1 MTAASNPV
9 KTGLDWGLVGR
20 YAALIFLGLLFIFPI
35 VFMFMSSLKPDAELL
50 RDTTSLRAFLPGDN
64 PSLDNYRGVFDRV
77 PAERFIFNSI
87 LISAITVTV
96 GLIVN
101 SMVGFAIARMKWR
114 GSTVILSIVLAT
126 FILPFETIAVPLLFV
141 VSRLPSIGFEN
152 GMPVL
157 ESGWLNTYHVQI
169 FPFIAN
175 AFSIFLFVQYFK
187 SLPVEL
193 DEAAKIDG
201 ASWFTIYRK
210 IIMPISGPVIA
221 TVAILTFLPIWNQ
234 YVWPL
239 MTVQSEDV
247 RPAVIGVSYFFQLDP
262 AWGELMAYL
271 TMLTIPV
278 LILFIALQRTFVES
292 IAASGVKG

>member
-1 MTAASNPV
+1 VAAASKPAN
-9 KTGLDWGLVGR
+9 TGIDWGLVGR
-20 YAALIFLGLLFIFPI
+20 YAALIFLGVLFIFPI
-35 VFMFMSSLKPDAELL
+35 IFMFMSSLKPDDELL
-50 RDTTSLRAFLPGDN
+50 RDTTSFRAFLPGEN
-64 PSLDNYRGVFDRV
+64 PSLDNYFAMTKRAPV
-77 PAERFIFNSI
+77 ARFLFNSI
-87 LISAITVTV
+87 LISAVTVTV

-101 SMVGFAIARMKWR
+101 SMVGFAIARMRWR
-114 GSTVILSIVLAT
+114 GKGLILSIILAT

-141 VSRLPSIGFEN
+141 VSRLPTLGFEN
-152 GMPVL
+152 GMPIL
-157 ESGWLNTYHVQI
+157 ETGWLNTYHVQI

-201 ASWFTIYRK
+201 ASWFMIYRR

-239 MTVQSEDV
+239 MTIQSEDV

-271 TMLTIPV
+271 TVLTIPV
-278 LILFIALQRTFVES
+278 LILFLALQRTFVES

>member
-1 MTAASNPV
+1 MTVAPKAASGGV
-9 KTGLDWGLVGR
+9 DWGLVGR
-20 YAALIFLGLLFIFPI
+20 YAALILLGILFIFPI
-35 VFMFMSSLKPDAELL
+35 IFMFMSSLKPDDELL
-50 RDTTSLRAFLPGDN
+50 RDTTSLRAFLPGEN
-64 PSLDNYRGVFDRV
+64 PSLNNYTGVFERV
-77 PAERFIFNSI
+77 PVERFLFNSI
-87 LISAITVTV
+87 LISTVTV
-96 GLIVN
+96 VVGIVIN
-101 SMVGFAIARMKWR
+101 SMAGFAIARMKWR
-114 GSTVILSIVLAT
+114 GSTVILSIILAT
-126 FILPFETIAVPLLFV
+126 FILPFETIAIPLLFV

-152 GMPVL
+152 GLPVL
-157 ESGWLNTYHVQI
+157 ETGWLNTYHVQI

-201 ASWFTIYRK
+201 AGWFTIYRK
-210 IIMPISGPVIA
+210 IIMPISGPVVA

-239 MTVQSEDV
+239 ITVQSEEV

-278 LILFIALQRTFVES
+278 LILFLALQRTFVES

>member
-1 MTAASNPV
+1 MASASSPA
-9 KTGLDWGLVGR
+9 KTGFDWGLVGR
-20 YAALIFLGLLFIFPI
+20 YAALIFLGALFIFPI
-35 VFMFMSSLKPDAELL
+35 IFMFMSSLKPDDELL
-50 RDTTSLRAFLPGDN
+50 RDTTSFRAFLPGEN
-64 PSLDNYRGVFDRV
+64 PSLDNYFGVFERV
-77 PAERFIFNSI
+77 PAGLFIFNSV

-96 GLIVN
+96 GLVVN
-101 SMVGFAIARMKWR
+101 SMAGFAIARMRWR
-114 GSTVILSIVLAT
+114 GSGLVLSIILAT

-141 VSRLPSIGFEN
+141 VSRLPSLGFEN
-152 GMPVL
+152 GLPVL
-157 ESGWLNTYHVQI
+157 ETGWLNTYHVQI

-175 AFSIFLFVQYFK
+175 AFSLFLFVQYFK

-201 ASWFTIYRK
+201 AGWFTIYRK

-247 RPAVIGVSYFFQLDP
+247 RPAVIGISYFFQLDP

-271 TMLTIPV
+271 TMLTVPV
-278 LILFIALQRTFVES
+278 LILFLALQRTFVES